1 MLCIRT
7 SHLPPQ
13 GGGWR
18 RRCVHNVKDPTLP
31 RVFLRWHR
39 PSAPPGRELEMKV
52 PGAAVASAAFAG
64 VVVFITQIY
73 SEPRRSRPEPR
84 HSTGGRDGSYK
95 PRFGSIEFHVLMAD
109 KIASE
114 LREPNRLAA
123 SLY

>member
-1 MLCIRT
+1 
-7 SHLPPQ
+7 
-13 GGGWR
+13 
-18 RRCVHNVKDPTLP
+18 
-31 RVFLRWHR
+31 
-39 PSAPPGRELEMKV
+39 MKV

-114 LREPNRLAA
+114 LREPNRRLFVLGRKATHRQQINTVLRA
-123 SLY
+123 RQEKGRESTCQKGRACSNEWNAGSVLQTSWTA